1 MDRVT
6 TDGQFLMKSSSIP
19 HGSYNNGGWLT
30 STPLTS
36 TCPVNHTSVEL
47 PGVYVPSQLGQAV
60 STDRQSVME
69 ERYVAL
75 QSSQPYHIDGNLN
88 NLHTDPARMEIR
100 SPNQRSEAIYG
111 NSSHVP
117 TYVHAPVVGDTVPSS
132 DTTSNSE
139 NVIIHYT
146 ESGEKIELQQL

>member
-1 MDRVT
+1 MKVT
-6 TDGQFLMKSSSIP
+6 TDGQFLMKSSSVP
-19 HGSYNNGGWLT
+19 HGSYNNGGLLT
-30 STPLTS
+30 STPPTS
-36 TCPVNHTSVEL
+36 TCPVNHASIEL

-60 STDRQSVME
+60 STDRQSVIE
-69 ERYVAL
+69 EIAL

-100 SPNQRSEAIYG
+100 SPNQRTEAIYG

-117 TYVHAPVVGDTVPSS
+117 TCVHAPVVGDTVPSS
-132 DTTSNSE
+132 DNTSNSE